1 MNNKSV
7 VKLLCVCARLS
18 SPLYVLTRWDV
29 SVSTMSLF
37 LSLLDILKSLI
48 LLIFKKEKKRKE
60 EGFLP
65 RAAEEEFVFSG
76 FLFPDE
82 GS

>member
-1 MNNKSV
+1 
-7 VKLLCVCARLS
+7 
-18 SPLYVLTRWDV
+18 
-29 SVSTMSLF
+29 MSLF

-48 LLIFKKEKKRKE
+48 LLIFKKKKGKKKRRRL
-60 EGFLP
+60 LP

-82 GS
+82 ES

>member
-1 MNNKSV
+1 
-7 VKLLCVCARLS
+7 
-18 SPLYVLTRWDV
+18 
-29 SVSTMSLF
+29 MSLF

-48 LLIFKKEKKRKE
+48 LLIFKKKKKGEKKKRKE

-82 GS
+82 ES